1 MSKKNQNAKNKK
13 NAAQKNKKNIIIA
26 AAVAVVAA
34 IVLLVIFVIAP
45 WIKENMGGTKQPV
58 THNLVTVEK
67 QDGDTYEYVD
77 YRGLRMPREVA
88 EILNKAESQN
98 AEFIKAEGAVM
109 KIGNYEVSRPRFE
122 MYYNYVCSEK
132 TVESLSMDLRG
143 QTNSTGFDYN
153 KAPSAQKYPGSKD
166 ESFTWASKF
175 TQDAIED
182 MQFYFAAFDYAIEN
196 KVELSDSEFQR
207 LIYEYEV
214 VITDA
219 KGKNQSVEE
228 YLEKRAGK
236 DVTYEIY
243 AAHTIM
249 TYYAGTVQHLD
260 LEKHKSEVSDSQ
272 IQKYYKDNISRLRL
286 ADVRIYPIESLEIN
300 DDMKKTASAVRTEKE
315 FLDFATKT
323 TNQANYNADI
333 ATRCRWVDYT
343 AVAETFGE
351 AISDWIFLENRKAG
365 DVALIKGTIYECLVY
380 INKTPYEPFSR
391 QAIICEY
398 PHIYGATEDDIA
410 TDKEYADEAQNM
422 FIEGGKSKA
431 AALKLVEEGYG
442 QNLAV
447 SIGNYSQ
454 SITEWLFDPSRKTG
468 DYTRIDTE
476 EGSYFIY
483 YLNPNPDDLDWKDV
497 AIGSLGAE
505 AYDKAFAE
513 RVSKKYTPQ
522 NPEPELI
529 SDAWAHS
536 YEIIKPYIEER
547 KELAMLD

>member
-1 MSKKNQNAKNKK
+1 MSKKNKNAQSKK
-13 NAAQKNKKNIIIA
+13 NASPKNRKNIIVA
-26 AAVAVVAA
+26 ASVAGVAA

-45 WIKENMGGTKQPV
+45 WIKNNMGGTKQPV

-153 KAPSAQKYPGSKD
+153 KSPFAQNYPGSK
-166 ESFTWASKF
+166 EENFTWANKF

-196 KVELSDSEFQR
+196 KVQLTDSEFQR
-207 LIYEYEV
+207 LIYEYEM

-249 TYYAGTVQHLD
+249 TYYAGTVQHLE

-272 IQKYYKDNISRLRL
+272 IQKYYKDNLPIIRL
-286 ADVRIYPIESLEIN
+286 ADVRIYPIESTEVN
-300 DDMKKTASAVRTEKE
+300 DDIKKAVTSIRTEKE
-315 FLDFATKT
+315 FIDFATKT

-333 ATRCRWVDYT
+333 ATRCRWVDFT
-343 AVAETFGE
+343 TIAETFGE
-351 AISDWIFLENRKAG
+351 DVGRWIFLEDRNAG
-365 DVALIKGTIYECLVY
+365 DIALIKGTIYECLVY
-380 INKTPYEPFSR
+380 INKTPYESFSQ
-391 QAIICEY
+391 QAVICEY

-431 AALKLVEEGYG
+431 AAIKLVEEGYG
-442 QNLAV
+442 QNLAI
-447 SIGNYSQ
+447 SIGDYSQ
-454 SITEWLFDPSRKTG
+454 SVTEWLFDSSRKTG
-468 DYTRIDTE
+468 DYTRIDNE
-476 EGSYFIY
+476 DGSYFLY
-483 YLNPNPDDLDWKDV
+483 YLNPNPDDPDWKNV
-497 AIGSLGAE
+497 AVSSLGAE

-513 RVSKKYTPQ
+513 RVSKKYTP
-522 NPEPELI
+522 EILESELV
-529 SDAWAHS
+529 SDAWEHS

-547 KELAMLD
+547 KELAKLD